1 MSSNLIKRGV
11 TLLKEEVPRIIDSD
25 ALLAGKMDTGMGNTR
40 MVPMPEDED
49 GFARGLRAEVLE
61 SADRDTDGQILGG
74 DSFEEPED
82 LGPSPEELKQQ
93 AIAEIEKMKEEAA
106 VLLETERRH
115 TLDEAKKQGY
125 QEGYAEGMREVEAMK
140 HKLSEEKK
148 EIEKQYEAQI
158 DNLEPQFIDV
168 LSGIYEHIF
177 KVDLS
182 GYRDVIVELIADTM
196 RKTEGGRDYIVHVSK
211 EDYPYVNM
219 QKKKIMEGMST
230 ANASV
235 EIIEDITLSQSQAL
249 IETGGGIFDCSLGTQ
264 LSELSQKLRLLSYE
278 KPAADG

>member
-25 ALLAGKMDTGMGNTR
+25 ALLAGKMDKGMGSGR
-40 MVPMPEDED
+40 MTLMPEDED

-61 SADRDTDGQILGG
+61 PVVQDMDGKIMGEN
-74 DSFEEPED
+74 SFEESED

-125 QEGYAEGMREVEAMK
+125 QEGYAEGLREVEAMK
-140 HKLSEEKK
+140 HKLAEEKK
-148 EIEKQYEAQI
+148 EIEKQYEAQL

-219 QKKKIMEGMST
+219 QKKKIMEGMPT

-278 KPAADG
+278 KPAADA

>member
-40 MVPMPEDED
+40 MAPMPEDED

>member
-140 HKLSEEKK
+140 HKLAEEKK
-148 EIEKQYEAQI
+148 EIEKQYEAQL